1 MRRRSCGGC
10 DDRDFDDGDDAV
22 LDDSG
27 FKGEGQVSATSAL
40 QCSAQVREY
49 ALHSGGK
56 RLPGRGNQAEPAT
69 STRGI

>member
-1 MRRRSCGGC
+1 MVVAMTGILMMVMMLS
-10 DDRDFDDGDDAV
+10 A
-22 LDDSG
+22 DDSG

-56 RLPGRGNQAEPAT
+56 RLSGRGNRAEPAT
-69 STRGI
+69 STRRI